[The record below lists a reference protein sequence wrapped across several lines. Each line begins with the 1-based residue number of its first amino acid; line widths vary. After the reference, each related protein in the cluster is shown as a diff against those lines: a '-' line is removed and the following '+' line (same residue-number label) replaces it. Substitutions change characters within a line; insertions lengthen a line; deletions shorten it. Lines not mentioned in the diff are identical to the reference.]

1 MKIIS
6 KAATTLSALVFIGMT
21 SGSAFADGIVLVKPD
36 IQKLVPPI
44 AALSLQPFENRS
56 AHESGG
62 VDYNGSQDVIF
73 GAVAGP
79 QHTVAFSDLGLG
91 RASDLLILLNIN
103 ESSGNKPPITIEG
116 FILAAYDQNGK
127 RAFMASFIQAPMSLD
142 PFASSD
148 YAFGLD
154 SEAAARLEA
163 AVAANPTLR
172 LGLAASL
179 FNVSGGPERFMYS
192 GMTAPVP
199 EPATMVLFATSLVGL
214 AGAARRRRKA
224 ATAFRAANQADVS

>member
-103 ESSGNKPPITIEG
+103 ESSGNKRPITIKTVNEP
-116 FILAAYDQNGK
+116 
-127 RAFMASFIQAPMSLD
+127 SWPH
-142 PFASSD
+142 
-148 YAFGLD
+148 
-154 SEAAARLEA
+154 
-163 AVAANPTLR
+163 
-172 LGLAASL
+172 L
-179 FNVSGGPERFMYS
+179 F
-192 GMTAPVP
+192 
-199 EPATMVLFATSLVGL
+199 
-214 AGAARRRRKA
+214 RRRCHLIRSLALIMPLGWIQKLQPA
-224 ATAFRAANQADVS
+224 